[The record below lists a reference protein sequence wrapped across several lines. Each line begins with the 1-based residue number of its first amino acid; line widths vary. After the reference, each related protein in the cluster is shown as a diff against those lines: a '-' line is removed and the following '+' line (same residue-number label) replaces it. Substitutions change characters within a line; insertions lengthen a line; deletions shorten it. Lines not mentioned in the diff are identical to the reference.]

1 MGASDNS
8 ASPKEVELIQ
18 EIQRPTKKSKREK
31 EPLEVVIT
39 FWTHV
44 GWDGALILFCM
55 LGMSGIFLYITYVYT
70 RWYSRNFGRKYVWF
84 FPLMAGL
91 YVVKLFLSLRKWKSK
106 AVLFTKD
113 ETIDR
118 SKMTLLEQIVAI
130 KILFQIYGP
139 YYLWKL
145 YTTEMMESI
154 LQIHNLFQIYLCS
167 MPVGFSAVLCMCL
180 AVDCFHCALFMMRA
194 TTADGRDRQYKID
207 GFVDFLSTAA
217 PICIIWFGYNVPI
230 SIEETLSLTL
240 LPAFLLML
248 KLSTMFE
255 EIIRSRSAKR
265 VLKFQTEY
273 VQRCG
278 RRRRSIFGENFRIGD
293 IVEVHLRYKMWDS
306 NRN

>member
-55 LGMSGIFLYITYVYT
+55 LGMSGIFLYITDVYT
-70 RWYSRNFGRKYVWF
+70 YWNSRYFGRKYVWF

-106 AVLFTKD
+106 AVLFTED

-130 KILFQIYGP
+130 KNLFQIYGP

-154 LQIHNLFQIYLCS
+154 LQIHNLFQI
-167 MPVGFSAVLCMCL
+167 
-180 AVDCFHCALFMMRA
+180 
-194 TTADGRDRQYKID
+194 
-207 GFVDFLSTAA
+207 
-217 PICIIWFGYNVPI
+217 
-230 SIEETLSLTL
+230 
-240 LPAFLLML
+240 
-248 KLSTMFE
+248 
-255 EIIRSRSAKR
+255 
-265 VLKFQTEY
+265 
-273 VQRCG
+273 
-278 RRRRSIFGENFRIGD
+278 
-293 IVEVHLRYKMWDS
+293 
-306 NRN
+306 